1 MGRFEGKG
9 YAMPTTRISDSTHQ
23 VLRRLAERSGE
34 SMQALLDKAVEHYR
48 RQRFLEENNR
58 AFEALRADAS
68 AWKGEQAEREQWDIT
83 VADGLEKE

>member
-1 MGRFEGKG
+1 
-9 YAMPTTRISDSTHQ
+9 MPTTRISDSTHQ